1 MSRVAVVIPNRN
13 RAGLLRRAL
22 ESAAGQ
28 TVAASRVVVVDNGS
42 TDDSVEVSRSAGAE
56 VLEWPDNRGFA
67 AAVNAGARACDEEWL
82 LILNNDA
89 ELDRGCL
96 AALLACAERQKAA
109 CVAPRLLSFADP
121 AVLDGG
127 WDLLSRGGTA
137 LRCGHGLADGP
148 GFREERLIGFAPL
161 TATLIRRELCELEE
175 GFGSYLEDVE
185 LSLRLQL
192 GGHLIAYAPEAV
204 VRHHGSATDGA
215 WSARMVYL
223 IARNQVLLVA
233 RHYPSGWWLKEG
245 WPVLVAQGL
254 WGLAALRRG
263 CFGAWIAGKWRGMS
277 EYRVFRGPERGDSTQ
292 FREILS
298 ASDGE
303 LREYVHRHPTW
314 FWRAYCALTRPG

>member
-192 GGHLIAYAPEAV
+192 GGHRIAYAPEAV

-298 ASDGE
+298 DSDGE

>member
-13 RAGLLRRAL
+13 RAGLLGRTL
-22 ESAAGQ
+22 ESVARQ

-42 TDDSVEVSRSAGAE
+42 TDDSVAVSRRAGAQ

-67 AAVNAGARACDEEWL
+67 AAVNAGARECDEEWL

-89 ELDRGCL
+89 ELDQGCL
-96 AALLACAERQKAA
+96 AGLLAAAERQQAA
-109 CVAPRLLSFADP
+109 CVAPRLLSRANPDL
-121 AVLDGG
+121 LDGG
-127 WDLLSRGGTA
+127 WDLLSRGGAA
-137 LRCGHGLADGP
+137 LRCGHGLPDGP
-148 GFREERLIGFAPL
+148 DFREERLIGFAPL
-161 TATLIRRELCELEE
+161 TATLIRRELCELDE

-192 GGHLIAYAPEAV
+192 AGQRIAYAPEAV

-233 RHYPSGWWLKEG
+233 RHYPSGWWKKEG
-245 WPVLVAQGL
+245 WAVLVAQGL

-263 CFGAWIAGKWRGMS
+263 CFGAWLAGKWRGMR
-277 EYRVFRGPERGDSTQ
+277 EYGAFRGPQCGDSRQ
-292 FREILS
+292 FRALLCT
-298 ASDGE
+298 SDGE
-303 LREYVHRHPTW
+303 LREYVRRHPSW
-314 FWRAYCALTRPG
+314 FWRMYCALTRPG